1 MRDEQWMEDILARRR
16 EEGTLRELRTPEQ
29 DQCFVDFTSNDYLG
43 LGREADLRQA
53 SEVEAARARKETAG
67 RRRRQRPRPTW
78 TATDTA
84 IDDTGAGG
92 FPIVGSGGSRL
103 LSGNSWYAEELEQWI
118 ARFHKRPSALLFNSG
133 YDANLGLMSCLPQP
147 GDTVVCDELVHN
159 SVRMGSRLGRQ
170 KETILFRHNDVG
182 HLDATLRNLRFQ
194 ARSPDAAPTNI
205 FVAVESVYSMDGD
218 LAPLMEI
225 LDVAGAYGALVIVDE
240 AHGTG
245 ILGEQGRGLVSAL
258 SLEAHPALLAGMHS
272 FGKAFGAHGAVVV
285 GSSTLKE
292 FLVNYARPLIYSTS
306 LPLDSLA
313 CIKCAYLM
321 QASADD
327 RRKRVLE
334 LVDRFQRHLSSD
346 DTADSTVPLDAKQVP
361 RHRSPIQSV
370 LVAGNERSLFVAE
383 SLRALGFDVRA
394 IRKPTVAEG
403 TERLRIT
410 LHAYNTDVEVESL
423 ARHIRRLAAKPEY
436 LGAATVENGKEIRRE
451 GPARLDTVSAG
462 SVVPSIESAAR
473 ARL

>member
-1 MRDEQWMEDILARRR
+1 MCDEQWMREILARRR
-16 EEGTLRELRTPEQ
+16 EEGTFRELRTPEQ

-43 LGREADLRQA
+43 LGRAADLRQA
-53 SEVEAARARKETAG
+53 TEVEATRARKETAE
-67 RRRRQRPRPTW
+67 RRRRQRPAW
-78 TATDTA
+78 TA
-84 IDDTGAGG
+84 IDTAVEGACG
-92 FPIVGSGGSRL
+92 FPVVGSGGSRL
-103 LSGNSWYAEELEQWI
+103 LSGNSWYAEELEKWI
-118 ARFHKRPSALLFNSG
+118 ARFHRRPSALLFNSG

-147 GDTVVCDELVHN
+147 GDAVVCDELVHN

-170 KETILFRHNDVG
+170 NETVLFRHNDVV
-182 HLDATLRNLRFQ
+182 HLEATLRNLR
-194 ARSPDAAPTNI
+194 ARAAEAAPTNI

-218 LAPLMEI
+218 LAPLAGI
-225 LDVAGAYGALVIVDE
+225 LDVAGSHGALVIVDE

-245 ILGEQGRGLVSAL
+245 IFGEQGRGLLSAL

-321 QASADD
+321 QASADN
-327 RRKRVLE
+327 RRRRVLE
-334 LVDRFQRHLSSD
+334 LVDRFQRHLGSED
-346 DTADSTVPLDAKQVP
+346 AGDGTVPLDAQQVS

-370 LVAGNERSLFVAE
+370 LVAGNERSLFIAE

-410 LHAYNTDVEVESL
+410 LHAYNTHLEVESL
-423 ARHIRRLAAKPEY
+423 ARHIRRLAAKTDY
-436 LGAATVENGKEIRRE
+436 IGATAAESGKQTTRAKNSKF
-451 GPARLDTVSAG
+451 GGVLASN
-462 SVVPSIESAAR
+462 VVPSTEYAAR